1 MSIIGKIKTNGTNN
15 ETEISITWEK
25 KKTTSETYHEKRG
38 KRKHKIRSDRDEITT
53 EIQEFF
59 KNMKLRQ
66 NSTDTFEKFKV
77 VITSQE
83 KHDLS

>member
-1 MSIIGKIKTNGTNN
+1 M
-15 ETEISITWEK
+15 SITWEK